1 MTLSLFALFSVLLSP
16 HAQAEESFQADPC
29 PELNGHFTCVYDG
42 QFGHHVFELDG
53 QTTHN
58 ARGETIYIINK
69 KEIYT
74 DGKKHHADTLPI
86 LEEWADDVNYTGTC
100 NGENRIHIVGDARVK
115 QYNRRADLD
124 GDLIKHNEREL
135 SASFRVKMGFFGTDI
150 NVPCVKKTFADI
162 E

>member
-1 MTLSLFALFSVLLSP
+1 MRLEVLATVAFLFSLNAHS
-16 HAQAEESFQADPC
+16 EEVFSADPC
-29 PELNGHFTCVYDG
+29 PELSGHFTCVYDG

-58 ARGETIYIINK
+58 ARGETIYIVNK

-74 DGKKHHADTLPI
+74 DGKKHHTDTLPI

-115 QYNRRADLD
+115 RYNMRADLD
-124 GDLIKHNEREL
+124 GDLIKRNEKDL
-135 SASFRVKMGFFGTDI
+135 TAAFRVKMGFFGTDI
-150 NVPCVKKTFADI
+150 EVPCVKK
-162 E
+162 